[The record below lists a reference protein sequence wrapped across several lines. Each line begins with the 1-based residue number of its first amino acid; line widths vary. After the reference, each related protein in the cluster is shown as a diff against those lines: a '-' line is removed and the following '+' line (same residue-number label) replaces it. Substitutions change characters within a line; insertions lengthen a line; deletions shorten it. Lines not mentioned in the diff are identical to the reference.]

1 MRKDL
6 QIFAECPLIVTV
18 DSSIYAEPLVS
29 SIATGQPILKMGK
42 VSPVPERKSALP
54 KVTEFQV
61 ELDSKLFLFRL
72 SGSSLLSKLGDEFHL
87 RNM

>member
-29 SIATGQPILKMGK
+29 RIAKGQPILKMGK
-42 VSPVPERKSALP
+42 MSPVPERKSALP

-61 ELDSKLFLFRL
+61 ELDSKLFLL
-72 SGSSLLSKLGDEFHL
+72 DWQDVSAEVAC
-87 RNM
+87 